1 MAASHS
7 SAGRY
12 ILTSVALFTAI
23 GPFLADFNTTHVY
36 NPSWPAHAKFHNGQT
51 MSMGVFLG
59 LSTLYYTWR
68 TPATPDSLFTA
79 TMLATAYYI
88 TQLSSWFYP
97 GAKPGPEASPEDF
110 PQLWLSLGIFA
121 LSAGAYALERKRIRG
136 MKME

>member
-1 MAASHS
+1 
-7 SAGRY
+7 
-12 ILTSVALFTAI
+12 
-23 GPFLADFNTTHVY
+23 
-36 NPSWPAHAKFHNGQT
+36 
-51 MSMGVFLG
+51 MGVFLG

-68 TPATPDSLFTA
+68 TPATPDTLFTA
-79 TMLATAYYI
+79 TVLATAYYI